1 MNQFTLIGIKNNQ
14 YIHFKNEI
22 SKALTLL
29 DEPYQLTE
37 VNALDAIVDS
47 ELESIPALLVNNKLV
62 IVVNGYLPDTSEIFQ
77 SLTKAISPITSSGS
91 IIIPIDFSVISKNA
105 FVYGQDIANHYSQS
119 IHVIH
124 VTPSIGA
131 QFGFTDPFDI
141 KTKNIRKFV
150 EQNTI
155 SNHLKI
161 TTELVK
167 GNILNGI
174 IKSAQKV
181 DTDFIVM
188 GTTGKTNNA
197 FLGSISRKLSL
208 NDLYPTFLIP
218 DTSKFTPFSR
228 VVFAGHINTQNQKL
242 VEKLSESELF
252 SKSEISIVEVQ
263 TKQNTEFRE
272 ISSKKSKKYWNILI
286 QDEDVV
292 SGLITFLKKNNAD
305 LLIMYKPSKPFWQTT
320 FRKSMTKKIH
330 NEIKIPLL
338 LLH

>member
-62 IVVNGYLPDTSEIFQ
+62 IVVNGYLPDTNEIFQ

-131 QFGFTDPFDI
+131 QFGFKDPVDI
-141 KTKNIRKFV
+141 KTKNIQKFV

-161 TTELVK
+161 TTKLVK

-218 DTSKFTPFSR
+218 DTSKFTHFSR
-228 VVFAGHINTQNQKL
+228 VVFAGHLNTQNQKL
-242 VEKLSESELF
+242 VEKLSKSELF
-252 SKSEISIVEVQ
+252 SKSE
-263 TKQNTEFRE
+263 
-272 ISSKKSKKYWNILI
+272 
-286 QDEDVV
+286 
-292 SGLITFLKKNNAD
+292 
-305 LLIMYKPSKPFWQTT
+305 LL
-320 FRKSMTKKIH
+320 
-330 NEIKIPLL
+330 ELL
-338 LLH
+338 DKTL